1 MVRVCAAVRSSMLL
15 YITCNRVAS
24 IIGSVGLA
32 WLAVG
37 IVLPVAALAAEA
49 AAAGKAAPIKIAV
62 FDFELED
69 VSPAASQQRASP
81 APTASDSAAIM
92 QKVSNEARRLLLQ
105 SGRYTLVDV
114 SKSDAKPVIDKSL
127 RDCDGCEAGIALQL
141 GADQAMVGVVRR
153 ITMTDYYVM
162 FQISDCRTGKV
173 LDQQVANFAGGDD
186 GWASGV
192 GMLIRHTVLA
202 GDNLPIRP
210 SG

>member
-1 MVRVCAAVRSSMLL
+1 M
-15 YITCNRVAS
+15 YITGNRVAS
-24 IIGSVGLA
+24 FIAGVALA

-37 IVLPVAALAAEA
+37 MVLPVAASATDAPA
-49 AAAGKAAPIKIAV
+49 SGKVAPIKIAV

-81 APTASDSAAIM
+81 TATGSDSAAIM

-114 SKSDAKPVIDKSL
+114 SKSNARPVIDKSL

-141 GADQAMVGVVRR
+141 GAEQAMVGVVRR

-202 GDNLPIRP
+202 SDNLPIRP